1 MPEEVKPY
9 LSEPTEYIN
18 FNFFNPTDALAIMLC
33 LSPLAATDDNLQLF
47 ARHSP
52 WERMHRVENSLPE
65 GCAALSS
72 VLFFDGILR
81 DAKGRSHRITS
92 RHIA

>member
-1 MPEEVKPY
+1 VPDEVKPY
-9 LSEPTEYIN
+9 LSEPTAYIN

-33 LSPLAATDDNLQLF
+33 LSSLAATEDNLQLF

-52 WERMHRVENSLPE
+52 WYEDFCDGMHRVENSLPE

-81 DAKGRSHRITS
+81 DAKG
-92 RHIA
+92 